1 MDNSVLVVGSVAFD
15 SIETIHGSVE
25 REPGGAAT
33 YFSLAAS
40 HFSPVNLVGVVG
52 GDFDEDILNTMRR
65 QGIDLTGLDV
75 EEDADTFHWDG
86 YYEEDLEAQTRETD
100 LNVFADFDPTLP
112 EDYQES
118 SHVFL
123 ANIDPEIQLSVLE
136 QVNNPDVVAC
146 DTMNFWIENK
156 PDALQDVLDQ
166 VDFFFLND
174 SEAKLLTG
182 EPNLSVAG
190 QKLREMGPSA
200 AVIKKGEHGVF
211 MTGKGWE
218 FVLPGFPVALVKDPT
233 GAGDSFGGG
242 FMGYLASENQ
252 TGFSTIKDALVHG
265 NITASFTVED
275 FGTTGLIEMRE
286 WDLDERYRR
295 FVRMT
300 HFENDDKAVL

>member
-1 MDNSVLVVGSVAFD
+1 MNNEVLVVGSVAFD

-40 HFSPVNLVGVVG
+40 HFAPVNLVGVVG
-52 GDFDEDILNTMRR
+52 GDFDDSVLATLRN
-65 QGIDLTGLDV
+65 QGVDLEGLDV
-75 EEDADTFHWDG
+75 VEDADTFHWDG
-86 YYEEDLEAQTRETD
+86 FYEEDLEAQTRDTQ
-100 LNVFADFDPTLP
+100 LNVFEEFDPEIP
-112 EDYQES
+112 SSYQDS
-118 SHVFL
+118 SYVFL
-123 ANIDPEIQLSVLE
+123 ANIDPELQLSVLD
-136 QVNNPDVVAC
+136 QVDDPDVVAC

-156 PDALQDVLDQ
+156 PDALQEVLDR

-174 SEAKLLTG
+174 SEATLLTG
-182 EPNLSVAG
+182 ERNLSAAG
-190 QKLREMGPSA
+190 EKLREMGPSA

-242 FMGYLASENQ
+242 FMGYLAEKNS
-252 TGFSTIKDALVHG
+252 TDFSTIQNALVHG
-265 NITASFTVED
+265 NITASFTVEE
-275 FGTTGLIEMRE
+275 FGTDGLLEMRE

-300 HFENDDKAVL
+300 HFNE

>member
-1 MDNSVLVVGSVAFD
+1 MDNEVLVVGSVAFD

-40 HFSPVNLVGVVG
+40 HFAPVNLVGVVG
-52 GDFDEDILNTMRR
+52 GDFDRDVLDTLER
-65 QGIDLTGLDV
+65 QGIDLQGLDV
-75 EEDADTFHWDG
+75 VEDAETFHWDG
-86 YYEEDLEAQTRETD
+86 YYEEDLEAQTRDTQ
-100 LNVFADFDPTLP
+100 LNVFEEFDPELP
-112 EDYQES
+112 EDYRDS

-123 ANIDPEIQLSVLE
+123 ANIDPEIQLSVLG
-136 QVNNPDVVAC
+136 QVDNPDVVAC

-156 PDALQDVLDQ
+156 PDALREVLER

-174 SEAKLLTG
+174 SEAELLTG
-182 EPNLSVAG
+182 ESNLLTAG
-190 QKLREMGPSA
+190 KQLREMGPSA

-211 MTGKGWE
+211 LNGKGWE
-218 FVLPGFPVALVKDPT
+218 FVLPGFPVGLVKDPT

-242 FMGYLASENQ
+242 FMGHLASRDNSDF
-252 TGFSTIKDALVHG
+252 GALKDALVHG
-265 NITASFTVED
+265 NITASFTVEE
-275 FGTTGLIEMRE
+275 FGTSGLVEMRE

-300 HFENDDKAVL
+300 HFEGQRL

>member
-1 MDNSVLVVGSVAFD
+1 MDNEVLVVGSVAFD

-40 HFSPVNLVGVVG
+40 HFAPVNLVGVVG
-52 GDFDEDILNTMRR
+52 GDFDRDVLDTLEH
-65 QGIDLTGLDV
+65 QGIDLQGLDV
-75 EEDADTFHWDG
+75 VEDAETFHWDG
-86 YYEEDLEAQTRETD
+86 YYEEDLEAQTRDTQ
-100 LNVFADFDPTLP
+100 LNVFEEFDPELP
-112 EDYQES
+112 EDYRDS

-123 ANIDPEIQLSVLE
+123 ANIDPEIQLSVLD
-136 QVNNPDVVAC
+136 QVDNPDVVAC

-156 PDALQDVLDQ
+156 PDALREVLER

-174 SEAKLLTG
+174 SEAELLTG
-182 EPNLSVAG
+182 ESNLLTAG
-190 QKLREMGPSA
+190 KQLREMGPSA

-211 MTGKGWE
+211 LNGKGWE
-218 FVLPGFPVALVKDPT
+218 FVLPGFPVGLVKDPT

-242 FMGYLASENQ
+242 FMGYLASRDNSDF
-252 TGFSTIKDALVHG
+252 GALKDALVHG
-265 NITASFTVED
+265 NITASFTVEE
-275 FGTTGLIEMRE
+275 FGTSGLVEMRE

-300 HFENDDKAVL
+300 HFEDQRL